1 MSNSPITFGAIS
13 QEEFLSDYWQKK
25 PLLIKQALPDFISP
39 ISPDELA
46 GLSLEEDFES
56 RLITGS
62 TKDNRWSLTEGPF
75 SEDTFTKLPEADWTL
90 LVQGVDRFIPE
101 VESLIDHFNFIP
113 RWRLDDVMISY
124 AATGGSVGPHFDL
137 YDVFLLQ
144 GSGKRHWA
152 LSRQHCHLDNYL
164 EGVPLRIMKQFTA
177 EQHFEVEAGDILY
190 IPPKVAHH
198 GVSLS
203 DDCTSLSFGYRSYS
217 AKEMF
222 EELIDEA
229 DNSYYQDPVWDRE
242 SCPARIPDS
251 ALKMANRISEISAI
265 GFAEFVTKL
274 DPLDQ
279 QILQQFEYQ
288 QQGVEFNSHA
298 DYRLHSACKI
308 AYVEIDNKICVF
320 INGSLLDDSGIDES
334 DLITFCNRRDL
345 TTGQSPTLSQRLFD
359 LHFIQEVDAPI
370 L

>member
-1 MSNSPITFGAIS
+1 MIVFGTIS

-25 PLLIKQALPDFISP
+25 PLLIKQALPGFITP

-46 GLSLEEDFES
+46 GLSLEEEFES
-56 RLITGS
+56 RLVRGAI
-62 TKDNRWSLTEGPF
+62 KDNRWSLAEGPF
-75 SEDTFTKLPEADWTL
+75 SEETFTKLPEADWTL

-101 VESLIDHFNFIP
+101 VETLIDHFNFIP

-124 AATGGSVGPHFDL
+124 AAKGGSVGPHFDL

-144 GSGKRHWA
+144 GSGKRHWS

-177 EQHFEVEAGDILY
+177 EQHFDVEAGDILY

-217 AKEMF
+217 ASEMF
-222 EELIDEA
+222 EDLADEA
-229 DNSYYQDPVWDRE
+229 DGRYYQDPVWNTE
-242 SCPARIPDS
+242 NCPAQIPDS
-251 ALKMANRISEISAI
+251 ALKMANKISEISAAD
-265 GFAEFVTKL
+265 FAEFVTKL

-288 QQGVEFNSHA
+288 QQGVEFDAHA
-298 DYRLHSACKI
+298 AYQLHPACKI
-308 AYVEIDNKICVF
+308 AYVEVDSKVCVF
-320 INGSLLDDSGIDES
+320 INGALLDDSGVDEDS
-334 DLITFCNRRDL
+334 LTTFCNQRAL
-345 TTGQSPTLSQRLFD
+345 TAEGSPTLSQRLFD
-359 LHFIQEVDAPI
+359 LHLVQEVAA
-370 L
+370 

>member
-1 MSNSPITFGAIS
+1 MIVFGTIS

-25 PLLIKQALPDFISP
+25 PLLIKQALPGFISP
-39 ISPDELA
+39 ISPDEVA
-46 GLSLEEDFES
+46 GLSLEEEFES
-56 RLITGS
+56 RLVRGAI
-62 TKDNRWSLTEGPF
+62 KDNRWSLAEGPF
-75 SEDTFTKLPEADWTL
+75 SEETFTKLPEVDWTL

-124 AATGGSVGPHFDL
+124 AAKGGSVGPHFDL

-144 GSGKRHWA
+144 GSGKRHWS

-164 EGVPLRIMKQFTA
+164 EGVPLRIMKQFTV
-177 EQHFEVEAGDILY
+177 EQHFDVEAGDILY

-217 AKEMF
+217 ASEMF
-222 EELIDEA
+222 EDLADEA
-229 DNSYYQDPVWDRE
+229 DGRYYQDPVWNTE
-242 SCPARIPDS
+242 NCPAQIPDS
-251 ALKMANRISEISAI
+251 ALKMANKISEISAAD
-265 GFAEFVTKL
+265 FAEFVTKL

-288 QQGVEFNSHA
+288 QQGVEFDAHVA
-298 DYRLHSACKI
+298 YQLHPACKI
-308 AYVEIDNKICVF
+308 AYVEVDSKVCVF
-320 INGSLLDDSGIDES
+320 INGALLDDSGVDEDS
-334 DLITFCNRRDL
+334 LTTFCNQRAL
-345 TTGQSPTLSQRLFD
+345 TAEGSPTLSQRLFD
-359 LHFIQEVDAPI
+359 LHLVQEVAA
-370 L
+370 